1 MGGPATKKPRLTI
14 ERPCPLARLLRSP
27 DRRDVVQP
35 GRGIYGRHLLGG
47 FGGTSLVVGVRWPFR
62 GKDAGSPN
70 SGQLLGRLRTRPRA
84 DTARPDGT
92 DVVSSSLLG
101 GGRAAGSPEGLLAA
115 SVGCARKDEEQVRE
129 PIQVDGGKR
138 VDADLLRRRKHPQL
152 DPAADCP
159 CDV

>member
-70 SGQLLGRLRTRPRA
+70 SGQLLGRLRTRPRGGQRGPTAQTRFRQALLVPEQDA
-84 DTARPDGT
+84 DA
-92 DVVSSSLLG
+92 
-101 GGRAAGSPEGLLAA
+101 LAA
-115 SVGCARKDEEQVRE
+115 VNPRDRLREERRNRDHPHLVR
-129 PIQVDGGKR
+129 
-138 VDADLLRRRKHPQL
+138 QL
-152 DPAADCP
+152 DGLRLDR
-159 CDV
+159 V